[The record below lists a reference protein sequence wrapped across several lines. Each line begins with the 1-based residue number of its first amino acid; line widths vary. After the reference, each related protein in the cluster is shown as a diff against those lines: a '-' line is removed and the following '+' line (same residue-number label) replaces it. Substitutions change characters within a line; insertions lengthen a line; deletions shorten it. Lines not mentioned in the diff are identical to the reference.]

1 MVIYTF
7 TGDSVNFSISVWA
20 YKYRLEN
27 LKLPKQ
33 LYYIFADRLNAN
45 IRFVHDWFALETP
58 LRQLEMAMRRGK
70 LLPQIQ
76 VDLQHELSLLR
87 TPTSTQVQ
95 ASCRSLFPLLEQAM
109 RKYIEF
115 GSTAIRA
122 GTLDDLIRKF
132 ESKRVVSQDTIEL
145 LRFVIKPKRDYIE
158 HGRSLPEPIARLVL
172 VTLLN
177 VLCSFGEIDA

>member
-1 MVIYTF
+1 
-7 TGDSVNFSISVWA
+7 
-20 YKYRLEN
+20 
-27 LKLPKQ
+27 
-33 LYYIFADRLNAN
+33 
-45 IRFVHDWFALETP
+45 
-58 LRQLEMAMRRGK
+58 
-70 LLPQIQ
+70 
-76 VDLQHELSLLR
+76 
-87 TPTSTQVQ
+87 
-95 ASCRSLFPLLEQAM
+95 M